1 MARTGIIWRLQ
12 RQGEQLEALVL
23 DGPAGHCELQY
34 LLNGTLLD
42 RLRLATGR
50 CLAAIEDAVAKR
62 EHLKSEG
69 WRECRD
75 C

>member
-1 MARTGIIWRLQ
+1 MGVIWRLQ
-12 RQGEQLEALVL
+12 RGSEQYEALVTER
-23 DGPAGHCELQY
+23 PTGHCELQY

-62 EHLKSEG
+62 EHLKAEG